1 MSRKVLR
8 QFALACF
15 VAALALPS
23 SAAAWTPTTVT
34 GNVACADINQGWSE
48 LKIDAVPSNQTYSDG
63 TLSVTISHVTDSR
76 TFNWASNIG
85 VDAVIVKA
93 GTQSYIY
100 TYNPELTGDTGVG
113 SQDKN
118 AISHVSFCYD
128 TEAPPPNPCGPDMDS
143 DGVGD
148 NCDNCPT
155 VANPGQEDTNG
166 NGMGDACE
174 QPSGQTPSPPP
185 ASSVTPTAP
194 PEQVAAPVTPPQ
206 QLVLGERI
214 VPGRAR
220 LIAPSG
226 CASRTFTAGVRGTQI
241 ARVVFKL
248 DGKRLAIVTK
258 RNRKDL
264 YAVRINPAK
273 YRVGVHRLVVTVRF
287 KAESRTATRTLR
299 ASFQRCAKRLV
310 SPRFTG

>member
-1 MSRKVLR
+1 VSRKVLR

-23 SAAAWTPTTVT
+23 SAAAWTPTTVP

-48 LKIDAVPSNQTYSDG
+48 LKIDAVPSNQSYSDG
-63 TLSVTISHVTDSR
+63 TLSVTISNVTDSR
-76 TFNWASNIG
+76 TFNWTSNIG

-128 TEAPPPNPCGPDMDS
+128 TDTPPPNPCGPDMDS

-148 NCDNCPT
+148 NCDNCPA

-174 QPSGQTPSPPP
+174 APSGQNPPPPGGETPPP
-185 ASSVTPTAP
+185 AQTT
-194 PEQVAAPVTPPQ
+194 APVTQPGQ
-206 QLVLGERI
+206 QIVLGERI
-214 VPGRAR
+214 TPGRAR

-248 DGKRLAIVTK
+248 DGKRIGTVTK
-258 RNRKDL
+258 RNAKGL
-264 YAVRINPAK
+264 YALRINLAK

-287 KAESRTATRTLR
+287 KAESQTATRTLR